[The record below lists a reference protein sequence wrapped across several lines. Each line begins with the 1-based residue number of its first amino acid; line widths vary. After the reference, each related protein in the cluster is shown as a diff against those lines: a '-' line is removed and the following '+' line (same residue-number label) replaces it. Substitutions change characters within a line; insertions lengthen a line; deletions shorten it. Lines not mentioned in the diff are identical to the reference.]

1 MKLAFSSQIKE
12 IDSFAINS
20 LGIPAEVLM
29 GRSGMAV
36 TGAIKSI
43 CHIGG
48 NVLILAGKGNN
59 GGDGYAA
66 ACNLLSEYNVV
77 VIDVFSA
84 GQKSEEGKYYL
95 KKFASMGGL
104 AVPYNGQS
112 LDCEIRKADV
122 IVDAIFGTGF
132 TGAPPKLLS
141 SLIDEVNFSKSKKV
155 AVDVPLGVN
164 ADDGSVHE
172 KVINADITV
181 ALSYLK
187 PGLLSYP
194 AKDYCGKVILDTIGM
209 PCNLVEEKIQFCNYL
224 FDDDEAV
231 IALPERKKNSSKG
244 SFGKTMLITGSKTYP
259 GAGILTLEA
268 ALRGGA
274 GYVTQVSDST
284 EISDYI
290 SRFPEALFARYY
302 INNGSFDING
312 IINVSSKN
320 NSVLIGSGLVETEH
334 LAELTEALIKAEGS
348 PLIIDASA
356 INALAKYKGSEVLK
370 FSKRKIILTP
380 HPLEFSRLTN
390 VPVDVIQKNRINL
403 AKSFAAEYGVILV
416 LKGAATIIT
425 DGERLYINST
435 GSSALA
441 KAGSGDVLAGLLAS
455 ILAYHNDPIIASALA
470 VYLHGKAG
478 DSLSEQLSNF
488 GVTPSDLP
496 IEIAK
501 EMRKLEIEKR
511 RIINELS

>member
-12 IDSFAINS
+12 IDSFAIHS
-20 LGIPAEVLM
+20 LGIPAVVLM

-36 TGAIKSI
+36 ANAIKSI
-43 CHIGG
+43 CPIGG

-66 ACNLLSEYNVV
+66 ACDLLPEYNVEI
-77 VIDVFSA
+77 IDVFSV

-95 KKFASMGGL
+95 NKFASMGGSTIH
-104 AVPYNGQS
+104 YNEKTS
-112 LDCEIRKADV
+112 DKKISNADV

-132 TGAPPKLLS
+132 IGAPPEALS
-141 SLIDEVNFSKSKKV
+141 SLIEKVNSSRAKKI
-155 AVDVPLGVN
+155 AVDVPLGIN
-164 ADDGSVHE
+164 ADDGSVHA
-172 KVINADITV
+172 KAIRADITV
-181 ALSYLK
+181 SLSYLK

-194 AKDYCGKVILDTIGM
+194 AKDYCGELILDTIGM
-209 PCNLVEEKIQFCNYL
+209 PSSLVEEKISFCNYL
-224 FDDDEAV
+224 FDADEAV
-231 IALPERKKNSSKG
+231 ANLPCRKANSSKG
-244 SFGKTMLITGSKTYP
+244 NFGKALLITGSKTYP
-259 GAGILTLEA
+259 GAGILALEA

-274 GYVTQVSDST
+274 GYVTQVSDSS
-284 EISDYI
+284 EIGGYI
-290 SRFPEALFARYY
+290 YRFPEALFARDC
-302 INNGSFDING
+302 INDGSFDIDG
-312 IINVSSKN
+312 IIDLSSKSS
-320 NSVLIGSGLVETEH
+320 SVLIGSGLVETEN
-334 LAELTEALIKAEGS
+334 LATLTDALIKTAGS

-356 INALAKYKGSEVLK
+356 INSLAKYKGSEVLK
-370 FSKRKIILTP
+370 SAKRKIILTP

-390 VPVDVIQKNRINL
+390 IPVDIIQKNRISL
-403 AKSFAAEYGVILV
+403 AKSFAAEHGVILV
-416 LKGAATIIT
+416 LKGAATITT

-455 ILAYHNDPIIASALA
+455 VLAYHNDTTIAPALA

-478 DSLSEQLSNF
+478 DSLSEKLSNF

-501 EMRKLEIEKR
+501 EIRKIEMQKE
-511 RIINELS
+511 NY